1 MTTKTIT
8 VTEDAYESLKGLK
21 KEGESFSDVMLR
33 IGKKKCTA
41 GDFFGLL
48 TGDVTEARENL
59 KKWREDFSKDAE
71 KRHKL
76 LFGHQRSN

>member
-1 MTTKTIT
+1 MATKTIT

-21 KEGESFSDVMLR
+21 TEGESFSDVLLR
-33 IGKKKCTA
+33 IGEKRCTV
-41 GDFFGLL
+41 GSFLGIL
-48 TGDVTEARENL
+48 TGDAAEARENL
-59 KKWREDFSKDAE
+59 TKWRETFSKDAE